1 MHPFED
7 FLFRSYR
14 DDRGLVP
21 LSEILKDFKGGNGE
35 FRIPTKPG
43 TSRINLGLHG
53 LDRLLSGLSEANLIA
68 LAARPSLGKSTL
80 ALNIARHVA
89 GNGTSVGIISLEMS
103 REQLILRMLSS
114 QAEIDSRGL
123 ALGVYRRE
131 EEQQLTD
138 AIGILSGLPLFVDDA
153 PLQTIEEVCS
163 KADSLYQEQSLGLL
177 IVDYLQL
184 LKGGSNQENRVQD
197 MSDAS
202 RSLKI
207 LSRNLNIPVLA
218 ILQLSGATQY
228 RAIHPQQLSD
238 LRDSGSIEQD
248 ADVVAF
254 IHREDVVFTEEE
266 WEQNFPDRKYPRNIA
281 EIIVAKHR
289 NGPLSTLRLFFRDQV
304 SRFENFAAQ
313 GAA

>member
-43 TSRINLGLHG
+43 TSRINLGLHD

-163 KADSLYQEQSLGLL
+163 KADSLHQEQSLGLL

-202 RSLKI
+202 A
-207 LSRNLNIPVLA
+207 LSR
-218 ILQLSGATQY
+218 
-228 RAIHPQQLSD
+228 
-238 LRDSGSIEQD
+238 
-248 ADVVAF
+248 F
-254 IHREDVVFTEEE
+254 
-266 WEQNFPDRKYPRNIA
+266 
-281 EIIVAKHR
+281 
-289 NGPLSTLRLFFRDQV
+289 
-304 SRFENFAAQ
+304 
-313 GAA
+313 